1 MSGLL
6 ARFPR
11 LRQVQFRM
19 TLAVSVILCL
29 LVAVIYRAHY
39 VHAEQGTE
47 LTEKSERQT
56 NREMTLKARRGSIR
70 DRSGTLLAV
79 SVEVS
84 SIYANP
90 KIIEDKDGALEQ
102 LISILGDEVDRDSV
116 RRRLHSSRGFVWVA
130 RRVSPA
136 LGAKVKEHKIPGVG
150 VTAEAQR
157 FYPLKERAGH
167 LLGFVGGD
175 DYAGLEGLERAFD
188 GRLEGGQYSLPVT
201 TDSRGRRMYTGD
213 VPEFTTLEG
222 HSVLLTIDER
232 LQFIAETELAHGL
245 KRAHAP
251 SGSVVVTDP
260 HTGEI
265 LAMASGPQFNPNL
278 RAEYS
283 PTDWRNRPMLD
294 TFEPG
299 SIFKTIT
306 VASAFQEG
314 SASIDDYFDIHRGK
328 LKIGEDTI
336 RDSHATPYRMVNVRH
351 IIKHSSNI
359 GAYQI
364 ARTEGRETFGNYI
377 ASFGFGERMGMPL
390 PEGLGRVR
398 EPSKWPEVTFANV
411 AFGQGLT
418 VTNLQMNMALGAIA
432 NGGELMKPLLIK
444 EIVDRN
450 GETVEA
456 FAPAVRRRVLSPD
469 AASKT
474 AEVMMGVVE
483 EGGTG
488 TAGSDPNFKVAGK
501 TGTAHKVDPRTR
513 QYSKRLY
520 TASFVGFVPADNP
533 ALVITV
539 VVNVE
544 RDWRGQEYSGG
555 AVAAPIF
562 ARISQQSL
570 PLVGVLPPPR
580 TAPKIAVVE
589 PAPVKAGQKLA
600 AGITDKTEVLP
611 PVEIGVSRPLALA
624 ADADLM
630 PSYLGKSLREALA
643 VSTEHGHRVQVH
655 GSGWVQG
662 QSPGPGTVLAKGA
675 MVHLRLAGRE

>member
-11 LRQVQFRM
+11 LRRVQFRM
-19 TLAVSVILCL
+19 SLAVSVVFL
-29 LVAVIYRAHY
+29 LLIAVIYRAHY
-39 VHAEQGTE
+39 VHAEQGEE
-47 LTEKSERQT
+47 LVKKSERQM
-56 NREMTLKARRGSIR
+56 NRELTLKARRGSVQ
-70 DRSGTLLAV
+70 DRNGTLLAV

-84 SIYANP
+84 SVYANP
-90 KIIEDKDGALEQ
+90 RLLDDKDGALE
-102 LISILGDEVDRDSV
+102 LLAEALDGDIDRDQV
-116 RRRLHSSRGFVWVA
+116 RRRLHSGRGFVWIA

-136 LGAKVKEHKIPGVG
+136 LGARVKKLKLPGVG
-150 VTAEAQR
+150 ITAEAQR

-188 GRLEGGQYSLPVT
+188 DRLEGGEYSLPVT

-213 VPEFTTLEG
+213 APEFTSLEG
-222 HSVLLTIDER
+222 QSVVLTIDER
-232 LQFIAETELAHGL
+232 LQYIAETELAHGL
-245 KRAHAP
+245 KRTHAS

-278 RAEYS
+278 RAEYEAV
-283 PTDWRNRPMLD
+283 DWRNRPVLD

-299 SIFKTIT
+299 SIFKTVT
-306 VASAFQEG
+306 LASALQEG
-314 SASIDDYFDIHRGK
+314 SATLDDRFDINRGK
-328 LKIGEDTI
+328 LKIGDDTI
-336 RDSHATPYRMVNVRH
+336 RDSHATPHRWVSVRH

-359 GAYQI
+359 GAYRI
-364 ARTEGRETFGNYI
+364 ARTQSRETFGNYI
-377 ASFGFGERMGMPL
+377 HLFGFGERTGLPI
-390 PEGLGRVR
+390 PEGRGRIR
-398 EPSKWPEVTFANV
+398 NPSKWPEVTFANV

-418 VTNLQMNMALGAIA
+418 ITNLQMNMALGAMA
-432 NGGELMKPLLIK
+432 NGGELMKPRLVK

-456 FAPAVRRRVLSPD
+456 FGPEVRRRVMSPEV
-469 AASKT
+469 AKKT
-474 AEVMMGVVE
+474 AEVMMSVVE

-488 TAGSDPNFKVAGK
+488 TAAGDPHFKVAGK

-544 RDWRGQEYSGG
+544 RDWRGQDYSGG
-555 AVAAPIF
+555 TVAAPIF

-570 PLVGVLPPPR
+570 PLVGVLPTSKR
-580 TAPKIAVVE
+580 
-589 PAPVKAGQKLA
+589 PAPA
-600 AGITDKTEVLP
+600 ADPAEAPEKVARKTPSTLSDRTETPP
-611 PVEIGVSRPLALA
+611 PVEIGISRPMVVA
-624 ADADLM
+624 ADTKLM
-630 PSYLGKSLREALA
+630 PSYLGKSLRESLA
-643 VSTEHGHRVQVH
+643 ISTQEGHRVQVH

-662 QSPGPGTVLAKGA
+662 QWPGPGTVLGDDDT
-675 MVHLRLAGRE
+675 VHLRLAGRD